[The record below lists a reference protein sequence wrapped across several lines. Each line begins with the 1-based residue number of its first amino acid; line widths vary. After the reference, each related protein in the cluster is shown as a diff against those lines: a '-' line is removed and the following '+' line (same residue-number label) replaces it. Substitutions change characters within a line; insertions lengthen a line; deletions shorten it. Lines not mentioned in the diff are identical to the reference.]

1 MINIYFGGKIRMKKF
16 LIFLFF
22 NIILFSNSFY
32 LFSQDNFEIPV
43 TPSKDQQLD
52 NAVGFSR
59 TLNSFKKDASS
70 YAKLKAYINLLD
82 SKGMKNLKKHP
93 SYSRLGDIYMY
104 GAIYLEREYK
114 EDKIIELYKKALEL
128 RAEPNSNYSLA
139 LIYKNR
145 YDNAVKKKDAVKEV
159 EYGKMVYEYLNKY
172 IILSGNKSAKYKKI
186 LNYFSSYK

>member
-1 MINIYFGGKIRMKKF
+1 MIYGGKMKRN
-16 LIFLFF
+16 LIILFFIFILFF
-22 NIILFSNSFY
+22 NLLY
-32 LFSQDNFEIPV
+32 SQESLNIPV
-43 TPSKDQQLD
+43 APSDDQQLD

-59 TLNSFKKDASS
+59 TLNSFNKSANS

-82 SKGMKNLKKHP
+82 SKGMKALKKHP

-104 GAIYLEREYK
+104 GAMYLEKEYK
-114 EDKIIELYKKALEL
+114 ENKIIELYKKALEL

-139 LIYKNR
+139 IIYKNR
-145 YDNAVKKKDAVKEV
+145 YDIAVKKKDAVKEV

-172 IILSGNKSAKYKKI
+172 VVLSGNKSAKYKKI